1 MQRYDTIPRLFQ
13 FRRYYIFVGRLSHVE
28 SVILSKREKWKSS
41 QTTVD
46 LIIVMNIR

>member
-13 FRRYYIFVGRLSHVE
+13 FKRYYVFVSRLSHVE
-28 SVILSKREKWKSS
+28 SVILSKREKSKSS